1 MTRCLGPLSLC
12 QLRLIVVAESP
23 ILMTQKLSLNE
34 CILCFRTICQPI
46 CLSSVI
52 CLETNGEKKQNFT
65 LAWRKMTC
73 ANIVQISVTQRFI
86 TKTIFWTFFSPSA
99 FIITLTHFSSLW
111 LVSCRRTIIA
121 RFKIFQ
127 NISIFKIVISCYSM
141 LLLQNPDIINSPQ
154 MLHYMCAPHST
165 PSCGLR
171 MNGDRAH
178 HQHLQITSDKK
189 YYDEQWR
196 QEMHN

>member
-1 MTRCLGPLSLC
+1 
-12 QLRLIVVAESP
+12 
-23 ILMTQKLSLNE
+23 
-34 CILCFRTICQPI
+34 
-46 CLSSVI
+46 
-52 CLETNGEKKQNFT
+52 
-65 LAWRKMTC
+65 MTC

-189 YYDEQWR
+189 YYDEGRRCKTKPRVTLFYLLILVQTDWK
-196 QEMHN
+196 